1 MNLIKLKY
9 FYVFCL
15 SMLLSGCWYR
25 QCAIKACMVRHD
37 HQHGG
42 KIVRGRGTF
51 PTPHFFG
58 MHKTVQEKQDASDSK
73 RRKKKR

>member
-1 MNLIKLKY
+1 MKLIKLKY
-9 FYVFCL
+9 FLFICITGL
-15 SMLLSGCWYR
+15 FSSCWYR
-25 QCAIKACMVRHD
+25 QCPIKACMVRHD

-58 MHKTVQEKQDASDSK
+58 THKTAQEKQDASNKK
-73 RRKKKR
+73 RRKKR

>member
-1 MNLIKLKY
+1 
-9 FYVFCL
+9 
-15 SMLLSGCWYR
+15 
-25 QCAIKACMVRHD
+25 MVRHD

-58 MHKTVQEKQDASDSK
+58 THKTAQEKQDASNNK
-73 RRKKKR
+73 RRKKR